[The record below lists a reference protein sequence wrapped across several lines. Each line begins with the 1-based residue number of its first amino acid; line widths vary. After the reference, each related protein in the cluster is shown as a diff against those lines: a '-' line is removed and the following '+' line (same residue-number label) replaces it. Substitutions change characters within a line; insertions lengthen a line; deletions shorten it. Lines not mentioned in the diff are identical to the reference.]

1 MNSYKKAITLFCAIL
16 LAALPLTSCKNNE
29 KLLESSADEK
39 KTVLTVGEYDV
50 PMEMYRYV
58 ALNYK
63 NDYENGN
70 TSDIWLRESG
80 QELLTELGQASRDTI
95 ANLYTTLC
103 ICADYGINPDDGY
116 ITDAVDAKMNE
127 IYEGYD
133 YDYESYL
140 TDIGASYMNDSVYRF
155 LVRNDIMA
163 DELIEAM
170 KKKGELPSTDEE
182 FEEILSGPEF
192 IRVKQILVPR
202 DSGSTDEENLAYAES
217 LLEKA
222 RAGEDFDELVQKYG
236 KDLYLFNNKDGYYV
250 SRGNYYEEFENAA
263 FSLEMDEI
271 SGIVETGAGYSI
283 IKRYPKEPEY
293 MAKKFDELKEN
304 YIRGQYNI
312 ILGKRLADIEVKETD
327 EMKNFSVFN
336 MTMDK

>member
-1 MNSYKKAITLFCAIL
+1 MNSYKKVIPLFCALVI
-16 LAALPLTSCKNNE
+16 AALPLTGCNKNE
-29 KLLESSADEK
+29 KLLESSSDEK
-39 KTVLTVGEYDV
+39 KAVLTVEEYDV

-58 ALNYK
+58 AMNYK
-63 NDYENGN
+63 DDYESGK
-70 TSDIWLRESG
+70 TSDIWLGESG
-80 QELLTELGQASRDTI
+80 QKLLKELGEAARDTI
-95 ANLYTTLC
+95 ANLYTALC
-103 ICADYGINPDDGY
+103 ICSDYGISPDDGY
-116 ITDAVDAKMNE
+116 ITDAVNAKMDE

-140 TDIGASYMNDSVYRF
+140 TDIGTSYMNDSVYRF
-155 LVRNDIMA
+155 LVRNDIIA

-170 KKKGELPSTDEE
+170 KKKGELPTTDEE
-182 FEEILSGPEF
+182 FEEILSGADF

-202 DSGSTDEENLAYAES
+202 DNGSTDEENRTYAES

-222 RAGEDFDELVQKYG
+222 KSGEDFDELVQKYG

-263 FSLEMDEI
+263 FALEIDEI
-271 SGIVETGAGYSI
+271 SDVVETEAGYSI
-283 IKRYPKEPEY
+283 IKRYPKEAEY
-293 MAKKFDELKEN
+293 MVKKFDELKEN

-312 ILGKRLADIEVKETD
+312 ILGRRLDGIEVKETD